1 MLDGA
6 FGRSLLNHELSGYV
20 MKNLEKALETL
31 EKVKEE
37 ILQKNEIS
45 ISQIWKEVNSAVEL
59 IKEEMKGKKK

>member
-1 MLDGA
+1 MLEGA
-6 FGRSLLNHELSGYV
+6 FRRNLFNYELQGNV

-59 IKEEMKGKKK
+59 IKEEMKGRKK

>member
-1 MLDGA
+1 
-6 FGRSLLNHELSGYV
+6 

-45 ISQIWKEVNSAVEL
+45 ISQIWKEVNLAVEL
-59 IKEEMKGKKK
+59 IKEEMKGIKK

>member
-1 MLDGA
+1 
-6 FGRSLLNHELSGYV
+6 

-31 EKVKEE
+31 ERVKEE

-59 IKEEMKGKKK
+59 IKEEMKGRKK

>member
-1 MLDGA
+1 MLDGTLRRNL
-6 FGRSLLNHELSGYV
+6 FNYELQGNV

-59 IKEEMKGKKK
+59 IKEEMKGRKK

>member
-1 MLDGA
+1 
-6 FGRSLLNHELSGYV
+6 

-45 ISQIWKEVNSAVEL
+45 ISQIWKEVNSVVEL
-59 IKEEMKGKKK
+59 IKEEMKGRKK